1 MSFELIKQWL
11 EPLFRLTCFTL
22 QTTCTLDMLNGQLWE
37 NYLLQRKIEK
47 FHFKFILGYKFIC
60 HEDQDSLLQ
69 SFRSS
74 FWMNKTNWYV
84 VCEKGQLKSS
94 RPILYSIPYF
104 QSTCVFY
111 PSNHFLS
118 KSTNE
123 KEIFI
128 SKHRIYL
135 ILTFH
140 QTIPLPNIC
149 FNNVYSLALITSTLP
164 SIEILQS
171 IVNLKQIEQLNVGLV
186 QNLSIDQ
193 FRILIDYMT
202 NLKIIRMQ
210 FNPFYIPPL
219 HIHSYIFVREDQDT
233 SVIDWNNIDRFSYL
247 FFHIKY
253 LEITIQLEE
262 IVIQLLNRLHYL
274 ETVRIF
280 SYQNYLENIKSHWF
294 REKIPRLKTLDF
306 TYRVTSTCLVL
317 SIGNRRINTE
327 TNPKQTKTKC
337 SWLKSC
343 SPCKTQ

>member
-22 QTTCTLDMLNGQLWE
+22 QTTCTLDMLNGELWE
-37 NYLLQRKIEK
+37 KYLLERKIEK
-47 FHFKFILGYKFIC
+47 FHFKFILGNKIIC
-60 HEDQDSLLQ
+60 SEDQDSLLQ

-74 FWMNKTNWYV
+74 FWMNKIDWYV

-104 QSTCVFY
+104 QPTYIFY

-118 KSTNE
+118 KSTNK

-140 QTIPLPNIC
+140 QTISLPNIS
-149 FNNVYSLALITSTLP
+149 FNNVYSLALITTTLP

-171 IVNLKQIEQLNVGLV
+171 IVNLKQIQQLDVALV
-186 QNLSIDQ
+186 KHLSLDQ
-193 FRILIDYMT
+193 FRILIDYMI
-202 NLKIIRMQ
+202 NLKLIRMQ
-210 FNPFYIPPL
+210 YNPFYIPPL
-219 HIHSYIFVREDQDT
+219 HIHSYIFVREDQNT
-233 SVIDWNNIDRFSYL
+233 SVIDWNNIERFSYL

-253 LEITIQLEE
+253 LEITIQLKE
-262 IVIQLLNRLHYL
+262 IIIQLLNRLHYL
-274 ETVRIF
+274 ETARIF
-280 SYQNYLENIKSHWF
+280 SYQNTLQNIKYHWF
-294 REKIPRLKTLDF
+294 RENIPRLKTIDF

-317 SIGNRRINTE
+317 SIGNRKLDTE
-327 TNPKQTKTKC
+327 TNPTVKC
-337 SWLKSC
+337 SWCSSC
-343 SPCKTQ
+343 KLQ